1 MLLGFKVRKH
11 SVLPLNRSVLALGF
25 PRFVPGSVHEEG
37 HRLRR
42 SFLPGLLFAA
52 LMWLVFVPAFFLDLK
67 LGHYGLY
74 PRQLSGLTG
83 ILTSPL
89 LHADWAHLLSNT
101 FPLILLSAIVFY
113 NYPLSSGRIVVLLYL
128 FSGLLAWFMARPA
141 YHIGASGVVYSLA
154 SFVFFSGMF
163 RRDRSAVVFSVVIIF
178 LYGGMLYGI
187 FPSEGRISW
196 ESHLAGGIVGFLF
209 GFVFRNADLPPDKP
223 VVEMPDY
230 FEEPL
235 ITANPP
241 HINASFTG
249 QPQLVVRY
257 SFKPRQPEPEE
268 LPEEEDPKNNI

>member
-1 MLLGFKVRKH
+1 M
-11 SVLPLNRSVLALGF
+11 
-25 PRFVPGSVHEEG
+25 
-37 HRLRR
+37 RR
-42 SFLPGLLFAA
+42 SFLPGLLFAG
-52 LMWLVFVPAFFLDLK
+52 LMWLVFVPAFFLDLE

-74 PRQLSGLTG
+74 PRQVSGLMG
-83 ILTSPL
+83 IVTAPL

-113 NYPLSSGRIVVLLYL
+113 NFPLRSGLIVALLYL

-163 RRDRSAVVFSVVIIF
+163 RRDRTSVVFSVVIVF

-187 FPSEGRISW
+187 FPTEGRVSW
-196 ESHLAGGIVGFLF
+196 ESHLAGGIAGFVG
-209 GFVFRNADLPPDKP
+209 GFVFRNTDLPPAPPKT
-223 VVEMPDY
+223 EMPAY

-235 ITANPP
+235 IIANPP

-249 QPQLVVRY
+249 QPKIVVRY
-257 SFKPRQPEPEE
+257 TFVPSKPEE
-268 LPEEEDPKNNI
+268 NIASVQAENENPAKDQSTFSG